1 MNATRRINVQA
12 LQEAAENSEHKESYL
27 VLAKNRNYRLGVGVR
42 LPSPNQSSF
51 FLEVLVH
58 LCSNDS
64 QVDLVLLEKK
74 LSFLRELQERKYVL
88 NCQNDSSIFSEITV
102 PAETLEAEYETI
114 ESIAKRT
121 FSQTA
126 PPTEE

>member
-42 LPSPNQSSF
+42 LPSPTQSSF

-74 LSFLRELQERKYVL
+74 LSLLRELQERKYVL

-102 PAETLEAEYETI
+102 PAETLEAEYGTI

>member
-1 MNATRRINVQA
+1 MQA

-42 LPSPNQSSF
+42 LPSPTQSSF

-74 LSFLRELQERKYVL
+74 LSLLRELQERKYVL

-102 PAETLEAEYETI
+102 PAETLEAEYGTI